1 MRKLT
6 LAVAFA
12 ALMATTGVLAASHD
26 EPGTPGDKN
35 CVGQSNAY
43 LAQFGVSAGAVHPG
57 LGGLVAITGLTVKE
71 IQAVVQ
77 TYCAG

>member
-6 LAVAFA
+6 LAVGFA

-26 EPGTPGDKN
+26 LPGTPGDKN

-43 LAQFGVSAGAVHPG
+43 LAQVGVAVGAVHPG
-57 LGGLVAITGLTVKE
+57 LGGLAALVNLSVQE

-77 TYCAG
+77 AFCA